1 MNVTSL
7 SRLMHSGLCRL
18 VKLAP
23 VLLTFLSISAQA
35 ATPSSDKPKAESLT
49 DIARQT
55 LAFHFNGSGKQS
67 MADFANSFYVPPEYQ
82 KRKGLFVTLST
93 NGQSRACWGSL
104 EPRYENLVQATVYTT
119 AQALKQEYRYKPI
132 GKNEWQYLKPQI
144 TIVNNLEPIYGGAR
158 GLSGQNPLR
167 DGLFVR
173 SGGKTGV
180 LLPGEVR
187 DAYYQLVKCKLKAGI
202 KPKEQC
208 QIWRV
213 KADVIR

>member
-1 MNVTSL
+1 MTVTSL
-7 SRLMHSGLCRL
+7 SRLMRPSLRQLFKLGILSLALCSPAFA
-18 VKLAP
+18 VHQE
-23 VLLTFLSISAQA
+23 S
-35 ATPSSDKPKAESLT
+35 KAESLPE
-49 DIARQT
+49 IAKKT
-55 LAFHFNGSGKQS
+55 LAFHFSKPKGESLAQ
-67 MADFANSFYVPPEYQ
+67 FANSFYVPPEY
-82 KRKGLFVTLST
+82 RRAKGLFITLSYKGET
-93 NGQSRACWGSL
+93 RACWGSL

-119 AQALKQEYRYKPI
+119 VQALKCEYRHKPI
-132 GKNEWQYLKPQI
+132 GYSEWQRLKPQV
-144 TIVNNLEPIYGGAR
+144 TIVNNLEPIVGGAR
-158 GLSGQNPLR
+158 GLSSQNPLR

-202 KPKEQC
+202 NPKEQC